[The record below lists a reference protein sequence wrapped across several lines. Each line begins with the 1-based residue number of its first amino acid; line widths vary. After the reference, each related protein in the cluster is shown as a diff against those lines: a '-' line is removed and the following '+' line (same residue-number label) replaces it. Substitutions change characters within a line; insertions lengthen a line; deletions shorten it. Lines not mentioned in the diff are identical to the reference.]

1 MKPLSLAV
9 PLAISSAIATLLI
22 ASQLTACSDGNS
34 LPKSLGA
41 DSQGHSAPTAAT
53 IKANQNVRQ
62 QLPFNNQQDFID
74 AKRGLIASVDS
85 LVTKNSSGEDVWN
98 MNDYKFIQYQGV
110 DGGSPASVNPSLW
123 RQANLNNIHGL
134 FKVSDGIY
142 QLRGFDLANMTLIE
156 GDTGWIVVDPLTA
169 KETSKQ
175 AFDFAQKHLGNKPI
189 TAILFTHSHIDHFGG
204 ALGLVTAEQVKQQG
218 IRVIAPE
225 GFMEEATSENIIA
238 GTAMSRRAMFMYGKR
253 LARSERGHI
262 GSGLGKGPA
271 FGSFGILEPTE
282 IVNHQTPIL
291 NVDGINIEFQF
302 TPGSEAP
309 AEFTF
314 YLPDLKAFC
323 GAEVVSRNMHNLYTL
338 RGAKVRDAL
347 KWSSYIEQARTQ
359 FSAAD
364 IYFGSHHWP
373 MWGQENIQDF
383 LKLQRDSYKYIHDQS
398 VRLLNGGATP
408 SEVAEQITM
417 PEKLNTSFP
426 NRGYYGTLKHNA
438 KAVYQN
444 YLGWYDANPANLDP
458 LPNEDSA
465 QRYIKM
471 MGGVDKVVAQAQ
483 IAFDNAENDAGAYR
497 WIAELLNKA
506 VFSDPGHS
514 AAKSLLAKT
523 YDQLGYQAESA
534 PWRDVYLSAAYE
546 LRHGGPE
553 KGIDIALM
561 RDILLE
567 TPVER
572 FFDTLSVRLNGPKAE
587 GEDYAIEI
595 NFTDKNLSYVLQ
607 VENSVLYHH
616 TAAAWAYKKEEDK
629 KVGVDSSESEINAS
643 LNVKHE
649 LFIDMLI
656 GRAGLKK
663 TLFSDDLSID
673 GSKLDLLA
681 FLSLFDRPMG
691 DFNIVTP

>member
-1 MKPLSLAV
+1 MMKPLVTAFFSIFV
-9 PLAISSAIATLLI
+9 IA
-22 ASQLTACSDGNS
+22 QLSACSDSNTT
-34 LPKSLGA
+34 LTRDLNA
-41 DSQGHSAPTAAT
+41 DKHGHTAPSTAT
-53 IKANQNVRQ
+53 IKANKAVIE
-62 QLPFNNQQDFID
+62 QLPFSNQQDFKD
-74 AKRGLIASVDS
+74 AERGLIASLDS
-85 LVTKNSSGEDVWN
+85 LVINNVRGDRVWD
-98 MNDYKFIQYQGV
+98 MDAYKFMQYSGIN
-110 DGGSPASVNPSLW
+110 GNAPASVNPSLW

-169 KETSKQ
+169 KETSKF
-175 AFDFAQKHLGNKPI
+175 AFEFAQKHLGSKPI
-189 TAILFTHSHIDHFGG
+189 TALLFTHSHMDHFGG
-204 ALGLVTAEQVKQQG
+204 ALGLVTPEQVKQQG

-238 GTAMSRRAMFMYGKR
+238 GTAMSRRATYMYGKR
-253 LARSERGHI
+253 LPRTERGHI
-262 GSGLGKGPA
+262 GSGLGKSPA
-271 FGSFGILEPTE
+271 FGHFGILEPTE
-282 IVNHQTPIL
+282 LVNHQTPVL
-291 NVDGINIEFQF
+291 NVDGVNIEFQF

-314 YLPDLKAFC
+314 YLPDHKAFC

-347 KWSSYIEQARTQ
+347 KWSGYIEQARNR
-359 FSAAD
+359 FAGAN

-373 MWGQENIQDF
+373 MWGQDNIQNF
-383 LKLQRDSYKYIHDQS
+383 LKLQRDGYKYIHDQS

-408 SEVAEQITM
+408 SEVAEEITL
-417 PEKLNTSFP
+417 PANLRTSFP

-458 LPNEDSA
+458 LPLQNSA
-465 QRYIKM
+465 QRYIKL
-471 MGGVDKVVAQAQ
+471 MGGIEQVVAQAQ
-483 IAFDNAENDAGAYR
+483 IAFDQAEEDAGAYR
-497 WIAELLNKA
+497 WVAELLNKA
-506 VFSDPGHS
+506 VFTDPDHKE
-514 AAKSLLAKT
+514 AKALLAET

-546 LRHGGPE
+546 LRHGGPDQ
-553 KGIDIALM
+553 GMDIALM
-561 RDILLE
+561 RDILLQ

-572 FFDTLSVRLNGPKAE
+572 FFDTMSVRLNGPKAE
-587 GEDYAIEI
+587 GETYAIKI
-595 NFTDKNLSYVLQ
+595 NFIDKNLSYVLSL
-607 VENSVLYHH
+607 ENSVLYYL
-616 TAAAWAYKKEEDK
+616 TEQDWQLAGDK
-629 KVGVDSSESEINAS
+629 PINAA

-656 GRAGLKK
+656 GNAGLKE
-663 TLFSDDLSID
+663 TLFSDDLNID
-673 GSKLDLLA
+673 GSKFDLLS

>member
-1 MKPLSLAV
+1 MKSLPIALVSLLTLSQ
-9 PLAISSAIATLLI
+9 I
-22 ASQLTACSDGNS
+22 TACSKTTDDTLVLQSSDN
-34 LPKSLGA
+34 
-41 DSQGHSAPTAAT
+41 QGHTAPTMAT
-53 IKANQNVRQ
+53 MQANQEVIK
-62 QLPFNNQQDFID
+62 QLPFTNQQDFID
-74 AKRGLIASVDS
+74 AKRGLIASLDS
-85 LVTKNSSGEDVWN
+85 LVTPNAAGDNVWD
-98 MNDYKFIQYQGV
+98 MDAYKFIEYNGI
-110 DGGSPASVNPSLW
+110 DGEAPASVNPSLW
-123 RQANLNNIHGL
+123 RQASLNNIHGL
-134 FKVSDGIY
+134 FKVNDGIY

-156 GDTGWIVVDPLTA
+156 GEKGWIVVDPLTS
-169 KETSKQ
+169 KETAKM
-175 AFDFAQKHLGNKPI
+175 AFDFAQKHLGQKPI
-189 TAILFTHSHIDHFGG
+189 SAILFTHSHIDHFGG
-204 ALGLVTAEQVKQQG
+204 ALGLVSAEEVKQQG
-218 IRVIAPE
+218 IRIIAPE

-238 GTAMSRRAMFMYGKR
+238 GTAMSRRSMFMYGKR
-253 LARSERGHI
+253 LARTERGHI

-271 FGSFGILEPTE
+271 FGSFGILEPNE
-282 IVNHQTPIL
+282 IVNHDTNTL
-291 NVDGINIEFQF
+291 KVDGINIEFQF

-314 YLPDLKAFC
+314 YLPDHKAFC

-347 KWSSYIEQARTQ
+347 KWSSYIDQARTQ
-359 FSAAD
+359 FANAD
-364 IYFGSHHWP
+364 TYFGSHHWP
-373 MWGQENIQDF
+373 MWGQDNIQNF

-398 VRLLNGGATP
+398 VRLMNGGATP

-417 PEKLNTSFP
+417 PESLRTSFP

-438 KAVYQN
+438 KAVYQG

-458 LPNEDSA
+458 LPDEESA
-465 QRYIKM
+465 IRYIKM
-471 MGGVDKVVAQAQ
+471 MGGIERVVEQAQ
-483 IAFDNAENDAGAYR
+483 LAFNNANNDTSAYR
-497 WIAELLNKA
+497 WVAELLNKA
-506 VFSDPGHS
+506 VFFDPDHT
-514 AAKSLLAKT
+514 AAKALLART
-523 YDQLGYQAESA
+523 YDQLGYQSESA
-534 PWRDVYLSAAYE
+534 PWRDVYLTAAYE

-561 RDILLE
+561 RDVLLE

-587 GEDYAIEI
+587 GENYAIKI
-595 NFTDKNLSYVLQ
+595 NFNDKDLSYVLNI
-607 VENSVLYHH
+607 ENSVLYHQS
-616 TAAAWAYKKEEDK
+616 TKSWNNSQLDNTGSKQA
-629 KVGVDSSESEINAS
+629 INAT

-691 DFNIVTP
+691 DFNIITP

>member
-1 MKPLSLAV
+1 MKPLASAFISI
-9 PLAISSAIATLLI
+9 LAIA
-22 ASQLTACSDGNS
+22 QLTACSDNNS
-34 LPKSLGA
+34 DLMIDQNA
-41 DSQGHSAPTAAT
+41 DKQGHTAPTIAT
-53 IKANQNVRQ
+53 IKANQAVIK
-62 QLPFNNQQDFID
+62 QLPFSNQQDFED
-74 AKRGLIASVDS
+74 AQRGLIASLDS
-85 LVTKNSSGEDVWN
+85 LVTSNAQDERIWD
-98 MNDYKFIQYQGV
+98 MDAYQFMQYRGIN
-110 DGGSPASVNPSLW
+110 GNAPASVNPSLW

-134 FKVSDGIY
+134 FKVSEGIY

-156 GDTGWIVVDPLTA
+156 GDSGWIVVDPLTA
-169 KETSKQ
+169 KETSKV
-175 AFDFAQKHLGNKPI
+175 AFDFAQKHLGRKPI

-238 GTAMSRRAMFMYGKR
+238 GTAMSRRSMYMYGKR
-253 LARSERGHI
+253 LGRTERGHI

-282 IVNHQTPIL
+282 LVNHQTPIL
-291 NVDGINIEFQF
+291 KVDGVKIDFQF

-314 YLPDLKAFC
+314 YLPDHKAFC

-347 KWSSYIEQARTQ
+347 KWSSYIEQARNR
-359 FSAAD
+359 FAGAD

-373 MWGQENIQDF
+373 MWGQDNIQNF
-383 LKLQRDSYKYIHDQS
+383 LKLQRDGYKYIHDQS
-398 VRLLNGGATP
+398 VRLFNGGATP
-408 SEVAEQITM
+408 NEVAEEITL
-417 PEKLNTSFP
+417 PENLRTSFP

-458 LPNEDSA
+458 LPPQNSA
-465 QRYIKM
+465 QRYITL
-471 MGGVDKVVAQAQ
+471 MGGIEQVVAQAQ
-483 IAFDNAENDAGAYR
+483 IAFDQAEEDAGAYR
-497 WIAELLNKA
+497 WVAELLNKA
-506 VFSDPGHS
+506 VFADPDHKE
-514 AAKSLLAKT
+514 AKALLAKT

-546 LRHGGPE
+546 LRHGGPDQ
-553 KGIDIALM
+553 GIDIALM
-561 RDILLE
+561 RDILLQ

-572 FFDTLSVRLNGPKAE
+572 FFDTMSVRLNGPKAE
-587 GEDYAIEI
+587 GKDYAIKI
-595 NFTDKNLSYVLQ
+595 NFTDKNLSYVLNL
-607 VENSVLYHH
+607 ENSVLYHQ
-616 TAAAWAYKKEEDK
+616 
-629 KVGVDSSESEINAS
+629 SSESWQNKTAGPINAT

-656 GRAGLKK
+656 GRAGLKA

-673 GSKLDLLA
+673 GSKLDLLG

-691 DFNIVTP
+691 DFDIVVP

>member
-1 MKPLSLAV
+1 MIKPLVITFFSILT
-9 PLAISSAIATLLI
+9 IA
-22 ASQLTACSDGNS
+22 QLTACNNS
-34 LPKSLGA
+34 NTNILLDQNA
-41 DSQGHSAPTAAT
+41 DKQGHTAPSAAT
-53 IKANQNVRQ
+53 KKANKAVIE
-62 QLPFNNQQDFID
+62 QLPFSNQQDFKD
-74 AKRGLIASVDS
+74 AKRGLIARLDS
-85 LVTKNSSGEDVWN
+85 LVTTNAQNERVWD
-98 MNDYKFIQYQGV
+98 MDAYKFIQYSGLNG
-110 DGGSPASVNPSLW
+110 DSPASINPSLW
-123 RQANLNNIHGL
+123 RQENLNNIHGL

-169 KETSKQ
+169 KETSKF
-175 AFDFAQKHLGNKPI
+175 AFEFAQKHLGSKPI
-189 TAILFTHSHIDHFGG
+189 TALLFTHSHIDHFGG
-204 ALGLVTAEQVKQQG
+204 ALGLVTPEQVEQQG

-238 GTAMSRRAMFMYGKR
+238 GTAMSRRSMYMYGKR
-253 LARSERGHI
+253 LARTERGHI

-271 FGSFGILEPTE
+271 FGSFGILKPTE
-282 IVNHQTPIL
+282 RVNHQTPVL

-314 YLPDLKAFC
+314 YLPDHNAFC

-347 KWSSYIEQARTQ
+347 KWSSYIEQARNR
-359 FSAAD
+359 FAGAD
-364 IYFGSHHWP
+364 VYFGSHHWP
-373 MWGQENIQDF
+373 MWGQDNIQNF

-408 SEVAEQITM
+408 SELAEEITL
-417 PEKLNTSFP
+417 PESLRTSFP

-458 LPNEDSA
+458 LPNTESA
-465 QRYIKM
+465 ARYLEM
-471 MGGVDKVVAQAQ
+471 MGGIERVVSQAQ
-483 IAFDNAENDAGAYR
+483 VAFDKAEEDAGAYR
-497 WIAELLNKA
+497 WVAELLNKA
-506 VFSDPGHS
+506 VFFDPDHK
-514 AAKSLLAKT
+514 AAKALLAKT

-546 LRHGGPE
+546 LRHGGPD

-572 FFDTLSVRLNGPKAE
+572 FFDTMSVRLNGPKAE
-587 GEDYAIEI
+587 GETYAIKI
-595 NFTDKNLSYVLQ
+595 NFIDKDLSYVLYL
-607 VENSVLYHH
+607 ENSVLYYLTEKNWTLARDKQTANSH
-616 TAAAWAYKKEEDK
+616 TEKK
-629 KVGVDSSESEINAS
+629 EINAA

-656 GRAGLKK
+656 GKAGLKK

-673 GSKLDLLA
+673 GSQLDLLS